1 LVNPEPFPEITP
13 VIVKE
18 PVISESVFTLNL
30 LSEIEAVYEP
40 DPIWDKFN
48 PVIPEAGILNKLAPD
63 PERIP
68 VFDTL
73 NKVVPADSKVKASA
87 PAETEAVTTPDFILS
102 RVKSPAVV
110 MGWPFNVAEPI
121 NCIVGE
127 SIIVLLPVTLNP
139 ALKLAEALFTA
150 KPLANVPKP
159 VLDTVNKLV
168 PPLFKVKEVAPM
180 LTEALIDPVAILDR
194 FNPVIP
200 VDGMP
205 VNKAPE
211 PENTVAE
218 DVPSTVKF
226 PSIPVEPV
234 KKAGP
239 IFLNVLDPE
248 TVNEPVM
255 TTNPSTI
262 KKGLTIVPELVCMVP
277 GSPIGPAGPG
287 GPEGPGAVTTTTL
300 VLISVVT
307 ILFIL
312 LLL

>member
-13 VIVKE
+13 VTVKE

-40 DPIWDKFN
+40 VPIWDKFN

-73 NKVVPADSKVKASA
+73 NKGVPADSKVKASG
-87 PAETEAVTTPDFILS
+87 PVETEAVTTPDFILS
-102 RVKSPAVV
+102 KVKSPAVV
-110 MGWPFNVAEPI
+110 MGWPFSVAEPI

-127 SIIVLLPVTLNP
+127 SITVLLPVTLNP
-139 ALKLAEALFTA
+139 ALKLAEALFTT

-159 VLDTVNKLV
+159 ILDTVNKLV
-168 PPLFKVKEVAPM
+168 APLFKLNEVPPT
-180 LTEALIDPVAILDR
+180 LTEALIDPVATLDR

-200 VDGMP
+200 VEGMP

-211 PENTVAE
+211 PEKTVAE

-226 PSIPVEPV
+226 PNIPVEPV
-234 KKAGP
+234 NKAGP
-239 IFLNVLDPE
+239 IFLNVLEPE
-248 TVNEPVM
+248 TVNEPVI

-277 GSPIGPAGPG
+277 GSPIGPVGPG
-287 GPEGPGAVTTTTL
+287 GPEGPGAVTTTTSVF
-300 VLISVVT
+300 VLVVT